1 MYCFFCRELLS
12 GEWKDFYWDFIDVWL
27 QDDDSGCSTAR
38 SCVEKIV
45 KYGQSLLSEKLGSI
59 FEFSLMLR
67 SASPRLV
74 LYRQLA
80 ENSLS
85 SLSSVKGSNETL
97 SVPEGSC
104 CWVDT
109 GSKLL
114 FSELDFF
121 LWVDSLSES

>member
-27 QDDDSGCSTAR
+27 QDDDSSCSTAR

-85 SLSSVKGSNETL
+85 SLSSVKGSNGTL